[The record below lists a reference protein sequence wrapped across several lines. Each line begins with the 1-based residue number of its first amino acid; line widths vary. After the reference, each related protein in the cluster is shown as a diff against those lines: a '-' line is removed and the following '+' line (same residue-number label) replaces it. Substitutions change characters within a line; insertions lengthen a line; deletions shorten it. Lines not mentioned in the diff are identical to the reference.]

1 MCRAA
6 KPLLVTTFAMM
17 AFGARLPKG
26 SLAVDFKLQA
36 FPAPYFGWLAVILI
50 GDRALTTTM
59 KHVNIKR
66 IGWQ

>member
-1 MCRAA
+1 
-6 KPLLVTTFAMM
+6 MM